1 MKITK
6 ALPLAALASL
16 SLVLAG
22 CGGGSAPASSA
33 GGIQVPDIPAAT
45 AVGESEGE
53 VNIIAWAGFVED
65 GSTNP
70 DADWV
75 SAFESETQCK
85 VNRKVGATSDE
96 MVQLMRTGE
105 YDLVSASGDASL
117 RLIAG
122 GDVAPI

>member
-1 MKITK
+1 RKATIMKISK

-16 SLVLAG
+16 SLVLAA
-22 CGGGSAPASSA
+22 CGGASSGA
-33 GGIQVPDIPAAT
+33 TSGGGIQVPDLPAAT
-45 AVGESEGE
+45 EIGESEGQ

-75 SAFESETQCK
+75 SAFEQETSCK

-96 MVQLMRTGE
+96 MVQLMRGGE
-105 YDLVSASGDASL
+105 YDLVSAS
-117 RLIAG
+117 
-122 GDVAPI
+122 APTC